1 MFAVALKLTDISQKA
16 VLCSRMLGRGQ
27 GLLKNPFKR
36 IAEKTKRIRYCIIA
50 N

>member
-1 MFAVALKLTDISQKA
+1 MSAVLKHSDISQRA
-16 VLCSRMLGRGQ
+16 VLCSRMPGRGQ

-36 IAEKTKRIRYCIIA
+36 TTEKTKRIRFCAIA